1 MSVYSNSDS
10 AEVVLI
16 VVHSVLVIV
25 NIAGNSLVCVIILRN
40 RDMRYADKKNRCL
53 ILERKCD
60 GFSLGQTKLTVYTG
74 VRIKRVTYCTLF
86 FMYFLSSY
94 NILSMLYPTGL
105 HSTILFLIW
114 LLLISQ
120 QPYFY
125 HQSTYFPT
133 SSHTQKE
140 QQAPRSALRWL
151 VESLDGSAPP
161 LEYFVWLL

>member
-1 MSVYSNSDS
+1 MSVYRNSDS

-16 VVHSVLVIV
+16 VAHSVLVIV

-40 RDMRYADKKNRCL
+40 RDMRYADKKNVL
-53 ILERKCD
+53 NLERKCD
-60 GFSLGQTKLTVYTG
+60 GFSLGQTKLTVYTA

-86 FMYFLSSY
+86 FMYFRSSC
-94 NILSMLYPTGL
+94 NILSMLYSTGL
-105 HSTILFLIW
+105 HSTIFFLIW

-140 QQAPRSALRWL
+140 QQAPRSALR
-151 VESLDGSAPP
+151 
-161 LEYFVWLL
+161 

>member
-25 NIAGNSLVCVIILRN
+25 NIAGNVLVCVIILRN

-86 FMYFLSSY
+86 FMYFLSNC
-94 NILSMLYPTGL
+94 NILSMLYSTGL

-140 QQAPRSALRWL
+140 QQAPRSALR
-151 VESLDGSAPP
+151 
-161 LEYFVWLL
+161 

>member
-1 MSVYSNSDS
+1 
-10 AEVVLI
+10 
-16 VVHSVLVIV
+16 
-25 NIAGNSLVCVIILRN
+25 
-40 RDMRYADKKNRCL
+40 MRTKKNRCL

-86 FMYFLSSY
+86 FMYFLSNY
-94 NILSMLYPTGL
+94 NILSMLYSTGL

-140 QQAPRSALRWL
+140 QQAPRSALRGL

>member
-60 GFSLGQTKLTVYTG
+60 GFSLRQTKLTVYTG

-94 NILSMLYPTGL
+94 NILSMLYSTGL

-140 QQAPRSALRWL
+140 HQTPRSALRWL
-151 VESLDGSAPP
+151 VESLDGSALP

>member
-86 FMYFLSSY
+86 FMYFLGSY
-94 NILSMLYPTGL
+94 NILSMLYSTGL

-140 QQAPRSALRWL
+140 HQAPRSALR
-151 VESLDGSAPP
+151 
-161 LEYFVWLL
+161 

>member
-140 QQAPRSALRWL
+140 QQAPRSALR
-151 VESLDGSAPP
+151 
-161 LEYFVWLL
+161 

>member
-86 FMYFLSSY
+86 FMYFLSSCK
-94 NILSMLYPTGL
+94 ILSMLYSTGL

-140 QQAPRSALRWL
+140 QQAPRSALR
-151 VESLDGSAPP
+151 
-161 LEYFVWLL
+161 

>member
-25 NIAGNSLVCVIILRN
+25 NIAGNVLVCVIILRN

-86 FMYFLSSY
+86 FMYFLSSC
-94 NILSMLYPTGL
+94 NKLLMLYSTGL

-151 VESLDGSAPP
+151 VESLDGSALP

>member
-16 VVHSVLVIV
+16 VAHSVLVIV
-25 NIAGNSLVCVIILRN
+25 NIAGNVLVCVIIVKN
-40 RDMRYADKKNRCL
+40 RDMRYANKKRCL

-60 GFSLGQTKLTVYTG
+60 GCLLGQRKLTVYTG
-74 VRIKRVTYCTLF
+74 VRIKRVTYYTLF
-86 FMYFLSSY
+86 FMYSLSSY
-94 NILSMLYPTGL
+94 NILSMLYSTGH

-140 QQAPRSALRWL
+140 QQAPRSALR
-151 VESLDGSAPP
+151 
-161 LEYFVWLL
+161 

>member
-25 NIAGNSLVCVIILRN
+25 NIAGNVLVCVIILRN

-86 FMYFLSSY
+86 FMYFLSNCS
-94 NILSMLYPTGL
+94 ILSMLYSTGL

-140 QQAPRSALRWL
+140 QQAPRSALR
-151 VESLDGSAPP
+151 
-161 LEYFVWLL
+161 